1 MKEEPKDS
9 AETQELLR
17 QARSGEPEALDQLF
31 ACYQTYLRQ
40 IIEMR
45 LDTEIRQRL
54 DASDVLQ
61 ETQMEATRRFTDY
74 LEREPVPFR
83 LWLRQIA
90 HDRLLKARRRHIGT
104 HLRSIAREIPL
115 PDNSSLQLVRQL
127 VASGSTPSQH
137 IAKKELA
144 GCVRRALGKLPDA
157 DREIL
162 LMRTFEKLSYG
173 EIGYILGIDEAAA
186 NMRHVRALMRLSKV
200 LRENGLTESKI

>member
-1 MKEEPKDS
+1 MKEEPTDS

-17 QARSGEPEALDQLF
+17 QARSGEPGALEQLF
-31 ACYQTYLRQ
+31 ARYQTYLRR

-45 LDTEIRQRL
+45 LDTAIRRRL

-61 ETQMEATRRFTDY
+61 ETQMEATRRLADY
-74 LEREPVPFR
+74 MKREPVPFR

-90 HDRLLKARRRHIGT
+90 HDRLLKARRMHVGT
-104 HLRSIAREIPL
+104 HQRSIAREIPL

-127 VASGSTPSQH
+127 AASGSTPSQH

-144 GCVRRALGKLPDA
+144 GRVRRALGKLPDA

-162 LMRTFEKLSYG
+162 LMRTFEKLSYE
-173 EIGYILGIDEAAA
+173 EIGYILGIEEAAA
-186 NMRHVRALMRLSKV
+186 NMRHVRALMRLSKI
-200 LRENGLTESKI
+200 LHDNGLTGSKI